1 MNRIREVRDWI
12 GEEVKIEFAS
22 VLGKEPVQAVT
33 TLIGVGQFG
42 IFVEGPEFE
51 AEFYPF
57 HRINII
63 MKGKK

>member
-1 MNRIREVRDWI
+1 MNRIRELRDWV

-22 VLGKEPVQAVT
+22 VLGKEPVQAIT
-33 TLIGVGQFG
+33 KLLGADQIG
-42 IFVEGPEFE
+42 IFVSGPEFE
-51 AEFYPF
+51 AEFYPY